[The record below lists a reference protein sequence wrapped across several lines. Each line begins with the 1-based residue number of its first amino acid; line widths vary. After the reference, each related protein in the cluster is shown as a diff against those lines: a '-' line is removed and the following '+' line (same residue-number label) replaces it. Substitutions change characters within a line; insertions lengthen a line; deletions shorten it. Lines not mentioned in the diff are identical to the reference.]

1 MNSPNIYADIGRC
14 DSISHSDPP
23 SSAEGSPA
31 CQLLV
36 EVEGIQTANIT
47 DMGKQPEGVSIHMEM
62 NLKQRIFLRQ
72 SITRVGLTAS
82 SSLKEQGPIG
92 PLLTDFYS

>member
-1 MNSPNIYADIGRC
+1 
-14 DSISHSDPP
+14 
-23 SSAEGSPA
+23 
-31 CQLLV
+31 V

-47 DMGKQPEGVSIHMEM
+47 AMGKQSQGVRITKEM
-62 NLKQRIFLRQ
+62 DLKQRIFLRQ